1 MLQFE
6 EMAGILGEFSGQME
20 QAADVTEALVPAVR
34 AAFRKRRIALDT
46 FDLIHAG
53 HVRYLNE
60 ASKLADYLILGLNSD
75 QSVKQYKSDKRPIVP
90 QKERAEVIDS
100 LKAVDYVVIF
110 DETTADKLISKV
122 KPDIYVKGG
131 DYTEESLPETATV
144 KKYGGKIKFIKV
156 VEGCSTT
163 NIIQR
168 ILEIY

>member
-1 MLQFE
+1 MIIDIQDIEKFCE
-6 EMAGILGEFSGQME
+6 IL
-20 QAADVTEALVPAVR
+20 
-34 AAFRKRRIALDT
+34 RKGNKTIALTNGT

-90 QKERAEVIDS
+90 QKERAEV
-100 LKAVDYVVIF
+100 VIF

-131 DYTEESLPETATV
+131 DYTEESLPETSTV

-163 NIIQR
+163 NIVQK
-168 ILEIY
+168 ILDIY